1 MPSVVELNKAVKDGE
16 FRVYYQPRF
25 SARNQTPEM
34 VEALLRWDKK
44 YPIDQVVLK
53 LEQNGL
59 IQDVTLMVVA
69 SVCSHMRKLK
79 ETIGCSPKVAIN
91 MSPLLFADPWFMQEV
106 QKVIQQNGVPPPMI
120 EFEITESRFSHD
132 IESVGR
138 IAIELRQEGFGI
150 GLDDFGVGFS
160 GLKYLDSIP
169 ASALKI
175 DRHFIDGLGRREKCD
190 AIVASVAK
198 LAYDAGMIAV
208 AEGIETEAQLRTVKN
223 MGYDELQGFLLAKP
237 MSFADL
243 AAFLKQFTHGCPGE
257 SNVVQLHNRVIT
269 NCL

>member
-44 YPIDQVVLK
+44 HSIDQVVLK

-59 IQDVTLMVVA
+59 IQDVTLLVVET
-69 SVCSHMRKLK
+69 VCSHMRRLK

-106 QKVIQQNGVPPPMI
+106 QKVIQQNGIPPPMI
-120 EFEITESRFSHD
+120 EFEITESRIAHD

-138 IAIELRQEGFGI
+138 IAMELRQEGFGI
-150 GLDDFGVGFS
+150 GLDDFGAGFS

-175 DRHFIDGLGRREKCD
+175 DRHFINGLGNRQTCD

-198 LAYDAGMIAV
+198 LAYNAGMIAV
-208 AEGIETEAQLRTVKN
+208 AEGIETEAQLRTVTN

-243 AAFLKQFTHGCPGE
+243 AIFLKQFTHGCLGE
-257 SNVVQLHNRVIT
+257 SNAVPLHNRLIT